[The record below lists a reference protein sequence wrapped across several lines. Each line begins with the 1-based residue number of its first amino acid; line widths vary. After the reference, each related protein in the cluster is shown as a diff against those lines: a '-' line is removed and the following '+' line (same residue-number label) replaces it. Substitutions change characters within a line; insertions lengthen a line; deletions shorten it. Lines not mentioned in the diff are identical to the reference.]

1 MRSEI
6 DALISGAISALL
18 GDQQKANS
26 IKRNYQPGF
35 NFIARNYKELQSPA
49 IDASFF
55 AGCLEKMKSCH
66 DAGNLSGEQFRR
78 YRKSVSVLM
87 RYALEGVV
95 RCERLPALSY
105 EIPSTQNESI
115 LAGFLAQEGI
125 GLAASTVRTRGNII
139 RQFLRYIES
148 TGQKDLKTLPSG
160 AISSFMEYMAVRRPA
175 GLSTVVPATRSFI
188 AYLYR
193 NGITSSDL
201 SPSAPVKVVRRH
213 KLHGIFTS
221 IEIEQILAQI
231 DRCAPLGKRDYAIM
245 LLSSRNG
252 LRSSD
257 ILGLKLSDIRW
268 KDAEIVI
275 VQKKTQNAITC
286 PMDVDTGNALSDYI
300 LNARPVSPLQNVFLS
315 MPPVHP
321 LTSANLCQMLRKYSF
336 AAGVGTDS
344 TKRLGMHRFRRSLGT
359 KLLENDV
366 ALETIS
372 QILGHKTTAATK
384 QYLSIAE
391 GKLAACALP
400 MPPYAGKLEVR
411 DA

>member
-6 DALISGAISALL
+6 DALINGAISALL
-18 GDQQKANS
+18 GDQHKPNS

-35 NFIARNYKELQSPA
+35 NFIARNYKELQGPA
-49 IDASFF
+49 IDTSFF
-55 AGCLEKMKSCH
+55 VGCLEKMKSYY
-66 DAGNLSGEQFRR
+66 DAGDLSGEQFRR
-78 YRKSVSVLM
+78 YRKSVSVLT
-87 RYALEGVV
+87 RYALESVV
-95 RCERLPALSY
+95 RYECLPALSH
-105 EIPSTQNESI
+105 ETPLAQNERI
-115 LAGFLAQEGI
+115 LAEFLAREGI
-125 GLAASTVRTRGNII
+125 GLAASTVQTRGNII

-148 TGQKDLKTLPSG
+148 ASQKDLETLQSG
-160 AISSFMEYMAVRRPA
+160 TISSFMEYMAVRRPA
-175 GLSTVVPATRSFI
+175 SLSAVVPAMCSFI
-188 AYLYR
+188 AYLYQNR
-193 NGITSSDL
+193 ITSSDL
-201 SPSAPVKVVRRH
+201 SPSASVKVVRQH
-213 KLHGIFTS
+213 KVHSIFTPT
-221 IEIEQILAQI
+221 EIEQILAQV
-231 DRCAPLGKRDYAIM
+231 DRCAPLGKRDNAIM

-268 KDAEIVI
+268 RDAEIII

-300 LNARPVSPLQNVFLS
+300 LNARPVSPHQNVFLS

-336 AAGVGTDS
+336 ATGVGTDS

-400 MPPYAGKLEVR
+400 MPPYTGELEVR